1 MRGAKDPSKNAAYAF
16 ERKTAKKLKRGSQR
30 ARSSLGFG
38 VRTAVGKA
46 GRGSLKHTR
55 PEDLGGIVVQ
65 EALQRVPGLDA
76 KEIDDV
82 IIGCAMP
89 EGEQGLNLGRIVA
102 VRAGL
107 PNSVPGMT
115 VNRFCS
121 SGLQSIALA
130 AERIMCGFADV
141 IIAGG
146 VESMSWYRWKATVLF
161 LILIW

>member
-1 MRGAKDPSKNAAYAF
+1 MREAVLVS
-16 ERKTAKKLKRGSQR
+16 
-30 ARSSLGFG
+30 G

-65 EALQRVPGLDA
+65 EAMRRVPGLKA
-76 KEIDDV
+76 EEIEDV

-107 PNSVPGMT
+107 PNSVPGFT
-115 VNRFCS
+115 INRFCS
-121 SGLQSIALA
+121 SVPKRTMGRLPIPTWAP
-130 AERIMCGFADV
+130 
-141 IIAGG
+141 
-146 VESMSWYRWKATVLF
+146 
-161 LILIW
+161 